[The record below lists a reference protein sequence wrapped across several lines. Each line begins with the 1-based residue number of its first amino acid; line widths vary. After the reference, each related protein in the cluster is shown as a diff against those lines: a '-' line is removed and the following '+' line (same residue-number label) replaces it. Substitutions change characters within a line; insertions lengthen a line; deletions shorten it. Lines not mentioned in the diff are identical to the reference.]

1 VTDVEFENRAPA
13 PLRSLIKLLQL
24 ILYVPIQVL
33 FIPLALI
40 GLVDAIYR
48 EMVKSKQ
55 LGVSF
60 SAINS

>member
-1 VTDVEFENRAPA
+1 VTDVEFENRTPA
-13 PLRSLIKLLQL
+13 PLRSLIKLLQF